1 MDVDE
6 SLVQQL
12 VSTASSIDNPEKW
25 FTEASIK
32 VFPEGEV
39 GFTVG
44 HEQQYFTSVG
54 CRC

>member
-1 MDVDE
+1 MDIDE
-6 SLVQQL
+6 SSVQQL

-25 FTEASIK
+25 FAAASIK
-32 VFPEGEV
+32 VFPGGEV
-39 GFTVG
+39 SFTEG